1 MYLIFWIFFLMLLDF
16 ITCHFLTI
24 NTSGCGEPAGNLRV
38 RFLNLI
44 VKASPKGQKVI
55 LTIRDSDEQWWESW
69 CRFNEQEIRRDAIGS
84 FNTRMILLRAAE
96 IGYMGPQ
103 FRFIDYES

>member
-1 MYLIFWIFFLMLLDF
+1 
-16 ITCHFLTI
+16 
-24 NTSGCGEPAGNLRV
+24 LRV
-38 RFLNLI
+38 RFLNLT

-55 LTIRDSDEQWWESW
+55 LTIRDSDEKWWESW

-103 FRFIDYES
+103 FRFIIIYRLYNIAYLKYIESLNSLVKLKVFH